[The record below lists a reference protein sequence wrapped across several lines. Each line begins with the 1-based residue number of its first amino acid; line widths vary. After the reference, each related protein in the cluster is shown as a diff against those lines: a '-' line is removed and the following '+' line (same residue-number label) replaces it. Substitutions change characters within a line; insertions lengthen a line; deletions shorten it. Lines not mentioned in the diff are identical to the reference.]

1 MAEAGHQSNKEVDSE
16 KEKFEIVKKLA
27 ESHGMGKALYDKMK
41 EERDKWRK
49 EVINIAVIGQARQG
63 KSSLINAFMGKKVAK
78 VSALGVTTTQNEKY
92 HHPLNENI
100 ILWDLPG
107 IDSVKHQREDYIDKI
122 GIKENPY
129 DFFLIVTK
137 DIFSS
142 DAKFAADLVQDENKR
157 FYIVRTHTD
166 ESIKA
171 ELEEK
176 KEDKEH
182 CLDELDVRAEIRK
195 NVETEIGVHAFN
207 AEKFRVY
214 LVNCKNSLDFDF
226 PKLQKD
232 ICEDSV
238 SELQQE
244 ALLLTI
250 VGYGQELIKQKYALF
265 QKRIY
270 KAALASAAGGAVP
283 IPGVSAAID
292 LLILIE
298 EALTYFEG
306 FGLSKESIA
315 SLEELNEV
323 ERGTIEKA
331 LKGQIMNKY
340 PVLDFIREREPSAL
354 SSMQSLKDAAVSI
367 VKTSSGYL
375 LKQLYTVAASEGV
388 EKIVSWCAPILGSA
402 MAAGISY
409 AVTSYQL
416 QCFLEQTKNM
426 AEFANSYLSSASRHR
441 LEAFEARDE

>member
-16 KEKFEIVKKLA
+16 REKFEIVKKLA

-78 VSALGVTTTQNEKY
+78 VSALGVTTTKNKKY
-92 HHPLNENI
+92 PHPSNENI

-122 GIKENPY
+122 GIKETPY
-129 DFFLIVTK
+129 DFFLIVTR

-142 DAKFAADLVQDENKR
+142 DAKFAADLVQGEDKR
-157 FYIVRTHTD
+157 FYIVRTHID

-171 ELEEK
+171 ELEDNEEK
-176 KEDKEH
+176 

-195 NVETEIGVHAFN
+195 KLKEEIGVHAFN

-214 LVNCKNSLDFDF
+214 LVNCKKSLDFDF

-238 SELQQE
+238 SEIQQE

-250 VGYGQELIKQKYALF
+250 GGHGQELIKQKYALF

-270 KAALASAAGGAVP
+270 KVALASAAGGAVP
-283 IPGVSAAID
+283 IPGVSAAVD

-340 PVLDFIREREPSAL
+340 PVLDFIRERAPSAL

-388 EKIVSWCAPILGSA
+388 EKIVTWCVPILGSA

-409 AVTSYQL
+409 AVTTYQL
-416 QCFLEQTKNM
+416 QCFLEQFKNM

>member
-16 KEKFEIVKKLA
+16 KENFEIVKQLA
-27 ESHGMGKALYDKMK
+27 EAHRMGKALYDKMK

-63 KSSLINAFMGKKVAK
+63 KSSLINAFMGKKVAE
-78 VSALGVTTTQNEKY
+78 VSALGVTTTKNKKY

-107 IDSVKHQREDYIDKI
+107 IDSVKHQREDYINKI
-122 GIKENPY
+122 GIKETPY

-171 ELEEK
+171 ELEDNE
-176 KEDKEH
+176 ED
-182 CLDELDVRAEIRK
+182 CLDEPDVRAEIRK
-195 NVETEIGVHAFN
+195 KLEEEIGVHAFN

-214 LVNCKNSLDFDF
+214 LVNCKKSLDFDF

-250 VGYGQELIKQKYALF
+250 GGYGQELIKQKYALF

-270 KAALASAAGGAVP
+270 KVALASAAGGAFP
-283 IPGVSAAID
+283 IPGVSAAVD
-292 LLILIE
+292 LFILIE
-298 EALTYFEG
+298 ETLTYLEG

-315 SLEELNEV
+315 SLEELNQV
-323 ERGTIEKA
+323 ETGIIEKA
-331 LKGQIMNKY
+331 LGKMMENKY
-340 PVLDFIREREPSAL
+340 PLLHSIRENAPSNL
-354 SSMQSLKDAAVSI
+354 SSRQSLEGAYKSCF
-367 VKTSSGYL
+367 KTLSEGNL
-375 LKQLYTVAASEGV
+375 LKQLKTVATCEV
-388 EKIVSWCAPILGSA
+388 VKCALGWSVPILGSVA
-402 MAAGISY
+402 SAGLSY
-409 AVTSYQL
+409 AVTAYQL
-416 QCFLEQTKNM
+416 GCFLDQTKEM
-426 AEFANSYLSSASRHR
+426 AEYANSCLSCGNRR
-441 LEAFEARDE
+441 R